1 MTYEVKQIKSYYNT
15 KLNLYDTSHYYDSS
29 N

>member
-1 MTYEVKQIKSYYNT
+1 MTYEVKQIMSYYNT
-15 KLNLYDTSHYYDSS
+15 KRNLNDTNHYYESS